1 MWEPHG
7 THSGGGRFFTGGQ
20 FRGLIS
26 QCQESLRGKPVL
38 PRTFHT
44 LEQVHRQRGW
54 GREWWHRGGQHGEL
68 EPNVPM
74 GWAVLGKPGQSWS
87 PWDTAL
93 VRVWSS
99 MATSKQISF
108 LLGLIAFL
116 FQIFYV
122 GTRKITIVVRV
133 VHHTRVLHQSEHLS
147 HQRQHRFTYV

>member
-1 MWEPHG
+1 MEGGGSSQADSSGASFHSVRRACVGSQCYPGHFTPWSRCIGNEG
-7 THSGGGRFFTGGQ
+7 GEGSGGTGVD
-20 FRGLIS
+20 S
-26 QCQESLRGKPVL
+26 MVN
-38 PRTFHT
+38 
-44 LEQVHRQRGW
+44 W
-54 GREWWHRGGQHGEL
+54 
-68 EPNVPM
+68 NPM
-74 GWAVLGKPGQSWS
+74 SRWAGQSWS

-122 GTRKITIVVRV
+122 GTRKITIVVQV
-133 VHHTRVLHQSEHLS
+133 VHHTRALHQSEHLS